1 MRIASVSDESD
12 ASELPK
18 YSPGKSTPPWPW
30 LAPWLA
36 QPVVWLLLLSEPGPC
51 VLPER
56 VRIKG

>member
-1 MRIASVSDESD
+1 MSDESD